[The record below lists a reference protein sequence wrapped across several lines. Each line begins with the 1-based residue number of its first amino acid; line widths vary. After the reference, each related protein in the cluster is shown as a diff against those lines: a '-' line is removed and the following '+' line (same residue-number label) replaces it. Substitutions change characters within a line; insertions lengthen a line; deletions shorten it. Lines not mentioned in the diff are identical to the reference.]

1 MQSEE
6 FLIQT
11 SLNNG
16 HNQAEVSHINAQ
28 VLKQNLSHLVSLVE
42 QLGQNASSNGEL
54 QLDEISVSV
63 RITTEGQII
72 LLGDGQ
78 AASGAMTL
86 KFKRPLNVTNVTAPS
101 VTTPPVDAVAAVPAT
116 ATPEPALPSAAGVD
130 YSRLR
135 NLLMQS
141 KWQEANQE
149 TWDVMCLA
157 LNKNKGS
164 YLSPADISQL
174 PCQDLQTID
183 QLWRNHSQG
192 RFGFSTQSTTYKS
205 FQANK

>member
-16 HNQAEVSHINAQ
+16 HSQAEVSNINAQ

-42 QLGQNASSNGEL
+42 QLGQSASSNGDL

-63 RITTEGQII
+63 RITADGQII

-86 KFKRPLNVTNVTAPS
+86 KFKRPAS
-101 VTTPPVDAVAAVPAT
+101 VTT
-116 ATPEPALPSAAGVD
+116 ATPTVTTPTTVTPPSALPSAVGVD
-130 YSRLR
+130 YSRLKD
-135 NLLMQS
+135 LLMQS

-149 TWDVMCLA
+149 TWDLMCLA

-164 YLSPADISQL
+164 YLSPADINQL

-183 QLWRNHSQG
+183 HLWRNYSQG
-192 RFGFSTQSTTYKS
+192 RFGFSVQSSIYKS